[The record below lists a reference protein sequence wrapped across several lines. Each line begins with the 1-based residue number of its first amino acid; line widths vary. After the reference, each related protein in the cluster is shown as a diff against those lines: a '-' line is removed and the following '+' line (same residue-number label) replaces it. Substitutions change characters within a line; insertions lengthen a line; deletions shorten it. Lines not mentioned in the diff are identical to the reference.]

1 LKRCRDKAGIPV
13 TFDLDPLLQL
23 WTFNAVLVF
32 ARVGAALMLLP
43 GFGDFRVPTR
53 LRLLF
58 ALALT
63 ALVLPAV
70 SAQLP
75 PAPAAF
81 SQTLLYL
88 FHELAIGLFIGAAA
102 AVFMSVLHMAGSII
116 AGQIGL
122 SNALTGELF
131 SIEQGAAIGAMLTA
145 AGLVVIF
152 VTGLDHLMLVG
163 LVHSYER
170 FPVAE
175 APMLED
181 MAETMS
187 RALAASFDAAM
198 RLSAPFLILGF
209 VFNIG
214 LGLAN
219 RMMQQL
225 PVFFVGLPVS
235 LAGGLLVLSLAMP
248 ALLLGFAEEF
258 EALLA
263 NLVF

>member
-1 LKRCRDKAGIPV
+1 M

-32 ARVGAALMLLP
+32 ARIGAALMLLP
-43 GFGDFRVPTR
+43 GFGDLRVPAR

-58 ALALT
+58 AMALT
-63 ALVLPAV
+63 AIVLPTV
-70 SAQLP
+70 SPLLP
-75 PAPAAF
+75 APPAAF
-81 SQTLLYL
+81 SAMLLYL
-88 FHELAIGLFIGAAA
+88 FHEIAIGLFIGAVAA
-102 AVFMSVLHMAGSII
+102 ILMSVLHMAGAII

-122 SNALTGELF
+122 SNALSGELF
-131 SIEQGAAIGAMLTA
+131 SIEQGAAIGAVLGA

-152 VTGLDHLMLVG
+152 LTGLDHLMLSG

-181 MAETMS
+181 MAQAMS

-198 RLSAPFLILGF
+198 RLAAPFLILGF

-214 LGLAN
+214 LALAN

-235 LAGGLLVLSLAMP
+235 LAGGLLILSLAMP

-263 NLVF
+263 ELIF